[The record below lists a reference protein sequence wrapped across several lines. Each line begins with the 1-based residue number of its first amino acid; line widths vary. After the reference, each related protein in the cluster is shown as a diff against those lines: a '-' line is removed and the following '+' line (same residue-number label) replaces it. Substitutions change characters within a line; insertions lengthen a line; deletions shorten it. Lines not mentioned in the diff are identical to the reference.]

1 MIRTWLEGAQ
11 GGPPQDESRPSNG
24 RSMAANHDDRV
35 NDTLW
40 LGALLL
46 LLSQYFWQFLEAWKR
61 GLLVPWL
68 ASLAVLLASASMG
81 LLGFGRPRAHLDR
94 AILWAAGVLLA
105 GTVAW
110 HLVPVA
116 GPAMKEPG
124 RRETARL
131 LLNRYLLAVVTLG
144 SMLAVAR
151 LAGRA
156 AAAAPRP
163 RIAPAALLVIAGFAV
178 SALFVIAA
186 ARRSGVGPVG
196 PAAALLFMVV
206 ALATAVVVHRLPPR
220 HDA

>member
-1 MIRTWLEGAQ
+1 
-11 GGPPQDESRPSNG
+11 
-24 RSMAANHDDRV
+24 MAAHHDDRV

-46 LLSQYFWQFLEAWKR
+46 LLSQYAWQFPEAWTR

-68 ASLAVLLASASMG
+68 ASLAVVLVTASTG
-81 LLGFGRPRAHLDR
+81 LVGFGRPRAHLDR

-110 HLVPVA
+110 YLLPVA

-131 LLNRYLLAVVTLG
+131 LLTRYLLVVVTLG
-144 SMLAVAR
+144 PMLAVAR

-156 AAAAPRP
+156 TVAAPRV
-163 RIAPAALLVIAGFAV
+163 RIAPAALLVIAAFAV
-178 SALFVIAA
+178 SALFITAA
-186 ARRSGVGPVG
+186 ARRAGVGPVG
-196 PAAALLFMVV
+196 PAAALLFMAV